1 MSREFIYF
9 TGILALL
16 MAATLSVPAQE
27 IMAGLNNASMNNTT
41 LNTSQNLTS
50 LHATSNDTIMNAT
63 TSDPGLN
70 NTSQEGALI
79 NSTPAANVTLPDLQ
93 VNATATIEPTGSA
106 SNQVEVAT
114 SEGSEGM
121 VFPIGSG
128 LQSERTFV
136 VNGNARQKDTF
147 NVGLPIKPVRDVSK
161 MLFVCDIV

>member
-1 MSREFIYF
+1 MSKEFIYF

-16 MAATLSVPAQE
+16 MAATLAVPAQE
-27 IMAGLNNASMNNTT
+27 ITAGLNSASMNNTT

-50 LHATSNDTIMNAT
+50 LHATSNDTVMNTT

-70 NTSQEGALI
+70 NTSQEGALT
-79 NSTPAANVTLPDLQ
+79 NSTPAANVTLP
-93 VNATATIEPTGSA
+93 VNATATIEPVGSA

-114 SEGSEGM
+114 SEGSEGL

-128 LQSERTFV
+128 LQPESTFV

-147 NVGLPIKPVRDVSK
+147 IVGLPIKPVRDVSK

>member
-16 MAATLSVPAQE
+16 MAATLAVPAQE
-27 IMAGLNNASMNNTT
+27 VMAGLNNASMNNTT

-50 LHATSNDTIMNAT
+50 LHATSNDTVMNT
-63 TSDPGLN
+63 TISDPGLN
-70 NTSQEGALI
+70 NTSQESALI
-79 NSTPAANVTLPDLQ
+79 SSTPAANVILP
-93 VNATATIEPTGSA
+93 VNDTATIEPTGST

-128 LQSERTFV
+128 LQSDRTFV

-147 NVGLPIKPVRDVSK
+147 TVGLPIKPVRDVSK
-161 MLFVCDIV
+161 MMFVCDIV